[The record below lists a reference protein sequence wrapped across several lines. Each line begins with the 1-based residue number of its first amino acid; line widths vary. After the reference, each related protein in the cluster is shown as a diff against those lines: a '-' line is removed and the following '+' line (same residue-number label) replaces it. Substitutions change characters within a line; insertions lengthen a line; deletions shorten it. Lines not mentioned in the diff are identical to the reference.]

1 MGLHTEPDPSALRF
15 AIENISLAIAERC
28 AVSTAV
34 AQRRLSV
41 EEYLER
47 DADLDQGRYE
57 YLDGRV
63 WLLAG
68 ATPEHNLVKDG
79 IQGEIY
85 AELRPRGC
93 RSFTSDQRVK
103 ISDTRYVYPDVVVL
117 CGTPEYTDES
127 PPSLVNPELL
137 VEVTSESTSDR
148 DHQAKL
154 DAYLNLDSLQEYWI
168 ASPSTPIITQYV
180 RRGDEWIVRSR
191 KGRDATLPCEALDL
205 KISLDAIYALVETE
219 EDAPDP
225 ESSPN
230 DA

>member
-1 MGLHTEPDPSALRF
+1 M
-15 AIENISLAIAERC
+15 
-28 AVSTAV
+28 STAV

-47 DADLDQGRYE
+47 DANLDQGRYE

-93 RSFTSDQRVK
+93 RSFTSNQRVI

-154 DAYLNLDSLQEYWI
+154 EAYLNLDFLREYWI

-180 RRGDEWIVRSR
+180 RRGDEWIVRSIT
-191 KGRDATLPCEALDL
+191 GRDAVLHSEALDL
-205 KISLDAIYALVETE
+205 NLPLETVYDLVETE
-219 EDAPDP
+219 QEPAEPDDP
-225 ESSPN
+225 AAN